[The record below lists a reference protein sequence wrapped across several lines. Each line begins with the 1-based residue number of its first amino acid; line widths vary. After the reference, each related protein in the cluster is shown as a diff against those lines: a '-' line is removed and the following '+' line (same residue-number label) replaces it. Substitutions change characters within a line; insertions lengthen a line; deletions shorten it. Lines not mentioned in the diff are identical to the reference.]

1 MQACAPISPPLRTR
15 CIERTGAPLPPACRW
30 RSYASATTGGLK
42 SATGQPPSL
51 TRRCCTPTRSGSPSP
66 NELSPPRGIGVSRLA
81 LLRTLRGS
89 RLGWG
94 DRLAAPFRAH
104 RPPSDQRRPHVGF
117 SLAGAVERK
126 PTVSKV
132 SSWPRTKER
141 EAAPPFRCETAFA
154 WPWPPCAP
162 RALCHQI
169 VASRLCAVR
178 GQATHPLAG
187 LGSGGVIRHPCL
199 QEEAPRWAHGDHE
212 PWVPSPPSPQTWKF
226 VHIPMSWTSRPRA
239 FCKCPGPIAGRLNA
253 PQVWRRSN
261 FRPDPTGRPLHRKR
275 SKQALW

>member
-66 NELSPPRGIGVSRLA
+66 NELSPPRGIGVWRLA

-104 RPPSDQRRPHVGF
+104 RPPPISDVLMLALAWPAQLSANRRFQKSARGPARKKGRPRLPSVAKQHSRGLGHHAPHGRSVIRLWRAGCVPSEVRRPIRSRDLVQ
-117 SLAGAVERK
+117 VE
-126 PTVSKV
+126 
-132 SSWPRTKER
+132 SS
-141 EAAPPFRCETAFA
+141 
-154 WPWPPCAP
+154 
-162 RALCHQI
+162 
-169 VASRLCAVR
+169 
-178 GQATHPLAG
+178 
-187 LGSGGVIRHPCL
+187 IRHPCL

-212 PWVPSPPSPQTWKF
+212 RWVPSPPSPQTWKF

-261 FRPDPTGRPLHRKR
+261 FRLDLTGRP
-275 SKQALW
+275 

>member
-1 MQACAPISPPLRTR
+1 MQARAPISPPLRTR
-15 CIERTGAPLPPACRW
+15 CIERTGAPLPPECRW

-42 SATGQPPSL
+42 SGTGQPPSL

-132 SSWPRTKER
+132 RSWPARKKGR
-141 EAAPPFRCETAFA
+141 
-154 WPWPPCAP
+154 P
-162 RALCHQI
+162 RLPS
-169 VASRLCAVR
+169 VAKQHSR
-178 GQATHPLAG
+178 G
-187 LGSGGVIRHPCL
+187 LGHHAPHGRSVIRLWRAGC
-199 QEEAPRWAHGDHE
+199 
-212 PWVPSPPSPQTWKF
+212 VPSEVRRPIRSRDLVQVESSAIHVSRRKPQGGLMG
-226 VHIPMSWTSRPRA
+226 IMSHGSRPH
-239 FCKCPGPIAGRLNA
+239 
-253 PQVWRRSN
+253 QV
-261 FRPDPTGRPLHRKR
+261 RKLG
-275 SKQALW
+275 SSFTFP